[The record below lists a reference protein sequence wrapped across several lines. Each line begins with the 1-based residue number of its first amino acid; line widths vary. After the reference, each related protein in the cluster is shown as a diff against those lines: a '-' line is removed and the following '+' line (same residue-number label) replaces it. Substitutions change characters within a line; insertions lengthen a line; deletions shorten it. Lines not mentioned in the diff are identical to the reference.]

1 MLHIRAC
8 VLWKKSKK
16 VSIAICLFDVDINS
30 YFKVY
35 ITILEN
41 IWKNNI
47 FIFHVKFVY
56 IIHSN
61 AVYGTLFF
69 GLNTGILLL
78 LVEFYSM
85 RMTTLNNYAQDRCF
99 N

>member
-1 MLHIRAC
+1 MC
-8 VLWKKSKK
+8 FVEKSKK
-16 VSIAICLFDVDINS
+16 VSITICLFNVDINS

-41 IWKNNI
+41 IWKNSI
-47 FIFHVKFVY
+47 FIFHVRFVY

-61 AVYGTLFF
+61 AIYGTLFF
-69 GLNTGILLL
+69 GLNTGTLLL

-85 RMTTLNNYAQDRCF
+85 RMTMLNNYA
-99 N
+99 